1 MHVRRALNQ
10 SENGHHLQR
19 RYREIGANACESEWK
34 ERTILRNRAGRGL
47 TVVTPFFTLTFL
59 TSFLSP
65 LLPTWMPLLLLME
78 IVAPSL
84 MLQ

>member
-1 MHVRRALNQ
+1 VEGKDHFAQQ
-10 SENGHHLQR
+10 S
-19 RYREIGANACESEWK
+19 I
-34 ERTILRNRAGRGL
+34 GRGL